1 MQQRD
6 HDQTADHRHDED
18 SPDAA
23 GAQDRAHEHSHDH
36 GHGSGCG
43 HDHDHEHDHGHAPSG
58 HGARDHH
65 HDHDGHGHGA
75 HGHGHDHHGHSHGLG
90 GHSHAP
96 ASFGRAFAI
105 GITLNLLYVAGEAVY
120 GVIGG
125 SLALLSDA
133 GHNLGDVLGIGAAW
147 LASVLGKRRPAGR
160 FTYGLRRSSILSAL
174 FNATLLLVI
183 TGGIAWEAIWRLLHP
198 VPVGG
203 TLVMIVA
210 AIGIVVNGVTA
221 LLFMSGA
228 KDDLNL
234 RGAFLHMLSD
244 ALTAAAVVVAG
255 LLITLTGWERIDP
268 AISLLVSAIIVIGTW
283 SLLRQSVAL
292 ALDAV
297 PQGID
302 QAAVAQ
308 YLRALPGVSDLHHL
322 HIWGMSTTET
332 ALTVHLVR
340 PGLPP
345 DDALLRTASVQL
357 QERFGIGHATFQV
370 EQAADC
376 IDCAAA

>member
-1 MQQRD
+1 MPQHD
-6 HDQTADHRHDED
+6 HDQAADHRSPRNGHGDAGSHD
-18 SPDAA
+18 DAH
-23 GAQDRAHEHSHDH
+23 GHEHGPGCSHDH
-36 GHGSGCG
+36 GA
-43 HDHDHEHDHGHAPSG
+43 HDHGHDDG
-58 HGARDHH
+58 
-65 HDHDGHGHGA
+65 HDGEHDG
-75 HGHGHDHHGHSHGLG
+75 GHGHDHGGHGHNHNHGHNHAHGLG

-96 ASFGRAFAI
+96 ANFGRAFAI
-105 GITLNLLYVAGEAVY
+105 GITLNLLYVAGEAIY

-147 LASVLGKRRPAGR
+147 LASVLGRRRPAGR

-255 LLITLTGWERIDP
+255 LLIALTGWERIDP
-268 AISLLVSAIIVIGTW
+268 AVSLVVSAVIVIGTW

-302 QAAVAQ
+302 QDAVAH

-340 PGLPP
+340 AGMPP
-345 DDALLRTASVQL
+345 DDALLRTASAEL
-357 QERFGIGHATFQV
+357 RKRFGIGHATFQV
-370 EQAADC
+370 EQGADC
-376 IDCAAA
+376 VDCATV